1 MGADRGIHVEV
12 PVAQAESLGP
22 LQVARVL
29 AKLAEKEK
37 VDLVFLGKQV
47 GVPVL
52 QLPTPPRAAWGR
64 CETTAAGSAWQLTH
78 PRSSST
84 GHCEC
89 QKDAFGQVR
98 SSASCGLGSLGETEA
113 WLGRGSVGTVIA

>member
-12 PVAQAESLGP
+12 PAAQAESLGP

-52 QLPTPPRAAWGR
+52 PLPTPHPAEGG
-64 CETTAAGSAWQLTH
+64 CETTLQLTQ
-78 PRSSST
+78 PR
-84 GHCEC
+84 
-89 QKDAFGQVR
+89 
-98 SSASCGLGSLGETEA
+98 
-113 WLGRGSVGTVIA
+113 

>member
-12 PVAQAESLGP
+12 PAAQAESLGP

-37 VDLVFLGKQV
+37 VDLLFLGKQV

-52 QLPTPPRAAWGR
+52 QLPTPPRTAWGR
-64 CETTAAGSAWQLTH
+64 CETSAAGSGWQH
-78 PRSSST
+78 RPP
-84 GHCEC
+84 
-89 QKDAFGQVR
+89 
-98 SSASCGLGSLGETEA
+98 
-113 WLGRGSVGTVIA
+113 